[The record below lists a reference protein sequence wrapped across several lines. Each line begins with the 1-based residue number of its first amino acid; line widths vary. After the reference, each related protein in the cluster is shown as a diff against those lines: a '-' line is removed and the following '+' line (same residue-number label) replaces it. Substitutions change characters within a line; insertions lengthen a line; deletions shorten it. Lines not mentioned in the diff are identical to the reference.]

1 MRRVER
7 CKKANDVAEPARA
20 DATLAWDSGR
30 RAVQGKRR
38 VSAGWVQQASSA
50 KQVQQSETADFHSR
64 YTDAIEFKHAQACP
78 RS

>member
-30 RAVQGKRR
+30 LLRR
-38 VSAGWVQQASSA
+38 RLLVLLHVRCQI
-50 KQVQQSETADFHSR
+50 DH
-64 YTDAIEFKHAQACP
+64 
-78 RS
+78 